1 MLSGVKPTGSP
12 HIGNYFGAMRQF
24 VQLQDKFEKVF
35 VFIADYHA
43 LNFIKDAEL
52 MRENIFNLAVD
63 YLALGLDPK
72 RVIFYQQ
79 SKIPAHTELAWI
91 FNTLTSLGYLKR
103 AHVYKDAKEKGK
115 ENELSIGDFNYPILM
130 ASDILLYDADVVP
143 VGKDQKQHLE
153 MTRDIAEKFN
163 STFKIEIFKLPEP
176 YILSDT
182 EVVPGTDGRKMS
194 KSYGNTIPLFA
205 EKDEIAKTVM
215 KIVTDSEGEIPVNVY
230 NIHKLLLPQEKLDK
244 IYSEHRGQYK
254 LLKEALIEDLENFI
268 APMREKRKEIL
279 QNKEFVY
286 KTLEEGATVA
296 RELAN
301 KKIVEVRKAIGVC
314 LDTRS

>member
-163 STFKIEIFKLPEP
+163 STFKVEIFKLPEP

-230 NIHKLLLPQEKLDK
+230 DLGLIYRLDIDDDNNVEIDMTLTAPNCPIADQVFAAVYDRISRVPGVRSVK
-244 IYSEHRGQYK
+244 VNPVYDPPWDPSMMSE
-254 LLKEALIEDLENFI
+254 EAK
-268 APMREKRKEIL
+268 KRL
-279 QNKEFVY
+279 GY
-286 KTLEEGATVA
+286 
-296 RELAN
+296 
-301 KKIVEVRKAIGVC
+301 
-314 LDTRS
+314 